1 MCPALEQRPLQV
13 NIDSSSK
20 RTPYSVDEWS
30 VTGSGF
36 FTPSEEI
43 SIVVGSGVY
52 PRHVLNM
59 AQRTPYS
66 MNGQLQVPASLL
78 PRR

>member
-1 MCPALEQRPLQV
+1 MFSALEQRHLQV
-13 NIDSSSK
+13 NIDSSAK

-30 VTGSGF
+30 ATCSGF
-36 FTPSEEI
+36 FTPSEEL

-59 AQRTPYS
+59 AN
-66 MNGQLQVPASLL
+66 NGEFLSLCWKSSPVRQSL
-78 PRR
+78 N

>member
-1 MCPALEQRPLQV
+1 MCPALEQQV
-13 NIDSSSK
+13 NIDSSAK
-20 RTPYSVDEWS
+20 RTPYTVDEWS
-30 VTGSGF
+30 ATGPGF

-59 AQRTPYS
+59 AH
-66 MNGQLQVPASLL
+66 NGEFLSLCWKSNPVRQSL
-78 PRR
+78 N